1 MKPFGMRAMMS
12 LRLDK
17 FFGSWMSE
25 FSPDYTA
32 GETGL
37 DRFIAWSK
45 PDFIGRTAAMFER
58 QNGVKRKLVAFEVET
73 EDVDAVAYAPVW
85 IDGRVEGF
93 CTSGGFSHFTQ
104 KSVALALI
112 PRELA
117 KSGIGAEIEIFGK
130 LYKARI
136 LEKILLQDNQVSRVG

>member
-1 MKPFGMRAMMS
+1 MQRVSYTGGLGYEIYCKHNEQKQLWDILWTAGQLYNMKPFGMRAMMR
-12 LRLDK
+12 LRLDR

-58 QNGVKRKLVAFEVET
+58 QNGVK
-73 EDVDAVAYAPVW
+73 
-85 IDGRVEGF
+85 
-93 CTSGGFSHFTQ
+93 
-104 KSVALALI
+104 
-112 PRELA
+112 
-117 KSGIGAEIEIFGK
+117 
-130 LYKARI
+130 
-136 LEKILLQDNQVSRVG
+136 